1 MKKTSLTIITL
12 FSLILRSC
20 EKTNKLNYLN
30 GYWEITSVKKNGS
43 KIKNYPFNG
52 TIDYFILDKDL
63 SSGFRK
69 KVKPKIDGNFDITM
83 HQIEFNIDEEKKY
96 LSLFKC
102 NMSISDSQRLVYGEG
117 ENFIEYIVKID
128 SMNLVIKNSDGY
140 SYSYKRFYPINYLNE
155 RN

>member
-1 MKKTSLTIITL
+1 
-12 FSLILRSC
+12 
-20 EKTNKLNYLN
+20 
-30 GYWEITSVKKNGS
+30 
-43 KIKNYPFNG
+43 
-52 TIDYFILDKDL
+52 
-63 SSGFRK
+63 
-69 KVKPKIDGNFDITM
+69 M